1 MPETE
6 GNGMEMESGAI
17 GISIDRITEDRM
29 ANACQVSPQL
39 VGSPRQWDEPK
50 TGDISAH
57 KL

>member
-57 KL
+57 